1 MTALVEELELPLN
14 VHRWRKLESSDPERY
29 DLVRKAQSLQR
40 NVVSKTES
48 AVRKDLLI
56 QEKVGEFGLRKRWAK
71 LLLFAHSSNSPSY
84 PGVSCMIFSSVTTP
98 FRSFFP
104 LTDFETLRD
113 QRHNEKLYVELKIIL
128 GRQPGPEVAEQL
140 AVYQENLKQK
150 VKQMRAMEAELGM
163 YKQQVDLFK
172 SDIEAANERMRD
184 LRHRWVAEQR

>member
-56 QEKVGEFGLRKRWAK
+56 QEK
-71 LLLFAHSSNSPSY
+71 
-84 PGVSCMIFSSVTTP
+84 
-98 FRSFFP
+98 
-104 LTDFETLRD
+104 
-113 QRHNEKLYVELKIIL
+113 EKLYVELKNIL

-140 AVYQENLKQK
+140 AVYQENLKHK

-172 SDIEAANERMRD
+172 SD
-184 LRHRWVAEQR
+184 